1 MRTNIIQVKYES
13 KYNSKT
19 FEGKAYTYYTDINV
33 EVGNLVIAPTAYGD
47 KIARVS
53 KTNIEEYEIENI
65 KPYLKTITAKVDKDK
80 YLQKEQ
86 IIQKVA

>member
-33 EVGNLVIAPTAYGD
+33 E
-47 KIARVS
+47 VS